1 MLICILPPIQF
12 TILHHL
18 MYGTLCACWP
28 WCIWLLSI
36 WLSILLLRMNHC
48 VWAVTCTG
56 IYTRMAGGGSTYA
69 CDVSVQFL
77 YETVFTHMTG
87 ELWIFA
93 GWWCA
98 LSYFVYVFLYD
109 INLLLYIF
117 LPAFPSYKWK
127 NGYET
132 SKDRG
137 LCAAGISEGT
147 IQGFRATG
155 SYEKVQVEKEG
166 RSCTVL
172 SSIGAVSSRI
182 RVEPEQTD
190 YLQIP

>member
-117 LPAFPSYKWK
+117 LPAFPSFPCTCVCSLMYLTCVFVYFMHHLMHVFFIHIDMWRNYLLTFIFVHFFRLK
-127 NGYET
+127 ET
-132 SKDRG
+132 G
-137 LCAAGISEGT
+137 WPVVGV
-147 IQGFRATG
+147 F
-155 SYEKVQVEKEG
+155 
-166 RSCTVL
+166 
-172 SSIGAVSSRI
+172 
-182 RVEPEQTD
+182 
-190 YLQIP
+190 